1 MLGFTKISVRN
12 ADYNSVLKMQR
23 DAFELRLKY
32 RKEGKEL
39 PADIIYFVEHTP
51 VITLGKHGDKENLL
65 YNQTDLS
72 KLGVEYH
79 EIDRGGDITYH
90 GPGQLT
96 VYLVVDM
103 LRRRLGVK
111 EFVRLLEEAVI
122 RTIAEYK
129 ILGERVEGKTGVW
142 VKSGAT
148 ERKICAIGIKCSRF
162 VSMHGLALNINTD
175 LKGFDLINPCGLG
188 KPVTSLELETGNTIS
203 LKEAEGKL
211 YAWLKR
217 LL

>member
-39 PADIIYFVEHTP
+39 PTDIIYFVEHTP

-65 YNQTDLS
+65 YNQADLS

-188 KPVTSLELETGNTIS
+188 KPVTSLELETGNIIS